1 MKPTMTYPLS
11 KQDERYRNDSQYRM
25 FVDHLETLIH
35 QLHFSP
41 SEIREMAMY
50 ACLRFEMRR
59 PLILQKGG
67 VPPYG
72 AGIRLEDLSDEAR
85 AFVTQEDET

>member
-1 MKPTMTYPLS
+1 MTYPLS

-25 FVDHLETLIH
+25 FVDHLEDLILH
-35 QLHFSP
+35 LHFSP

-59 PLILQKGG
+59 PLILQKDG

-85 AFVTQEDET
+85 AFITREDKT